1 MSWFVVILHQR
12 HWPRSIIICTG
23 CRHLFF
29 KKKNN
34 NNFVISPICTR
45 YRFKADQNNIL
56 KWWVFKIH
64 TTSKLLFLQKP
75 CSNSIKLIRSGLYD
89 QSKGSRPVRCF
100 LEMFVKCNVKMIF
113 AFHSV
118 FVVFLFCV
126 FILLYYKSHY
136 VLHVYFLL
144 KVQHRDAIKAMLK
157 HRIVWRVRSPTL
169 HFVKVP

>member
-1 MSWFVVILHQR
+1 
-12 HWPRSIIICTG
+12 
-23 CRHLFF
+23 
-29 KKKNN
+29 
-34 NNFVISPICTR
+34 
-45 YRFKADQNNIL
+45 
-56 KWWVFKIH
+56 
-64 TTSKLLFLQKP
+64 
-75 CSNSIKLIRSGLYD
+75 
-89 QSKGSRPVRCF
+89 
-100 LEMFVKCNVKMIF
+100 MIF